1 MIQAS
6 INCNTCI
13 QKRLESNNI
22 EDVVK
27 KYLSES
33 CAEELADPICNL
45 ADYIPDIELNEAFHE
60 YYELDHF
67 PLDLHHLATNNKAPM
82 VSYVSLTCCE

>member
-6 INCNTCI
+6 INCI

-27 KYLSES
+27 KFLSAS
-33 CAEELADPICNL
+33 CAEELAEPIRNPTDYTLIKTDIKNANL
-45 ADYIPDIELNEAFHE
+45 FEIFLSKSEF
-60 YYELDHF
+60 
-67 PLDLHHLATNNKAPM
+67 
-82 VSYVSLTCCE
+82 

>member
-27 KYLSES
+27 KFFLHLVLKS
-33 CAEELADPICNL
+33 LQNL
-45 ADYIPDIELNEAFHE
+45 FVI
-60 YYELDHF
+60 
-67 PLDLHHLATNNKAPM
+67 
-82 VSYVSLTCCE
+82 